1 MPRSP
6 SPGAV
11 RTRAPG
17 SPRLRTGPEPSY
29 LTRLGVLYV
38 HPIRMKIGTEL
49 YRREMGVTQWIEE
62 FGGGSYGKVHGHFK
76 KLEEHG
82 WLRKVRSR
90 KEAAGRGRSRDLY
103 RATELAV
110 IDDETWVELPISVQ
124 VAFTTR
130 CLRLLGERV
139 GGALARGA
147 VDAPGGSDRVFSCRS
162 VGLDDQAWGAAMLA
176 LRECFFSL
184 TQEQLDAKVRLGGE
198 PHNGVLM
205 TIALA
210 GFESPG
216 SRGAAM
222 VGGETHSVPPLRLSD
237 DDELPLSTRMAK
249 VFGEPLN
256 LQILKALHSE
266 EMSPTQ
272 LQAKLGGASVQ
283 SFDRRCQTLEDLGWV
298 VRLGARSDPPPIF
311 YRAAGPEAFDADL
324 WGGIP
329 HSARQAES
337 WPVFDEFCTKAEEAL
352 RHGTFNVRPDR
363 QHVTFCTFLLD
374 DRGRRQVTR
383 ALKRCDQRLRKAE
396 AEARGR
402 AGRRSSPP
410 CVVTFLL
417 ASFDDPEGDSDL

>member
-1 MPRSP
+1 
-6 SPGAV
+6 
-11 RTRAPG
+11 
-17 SPRLRTGPEPSY
+17 
-29 LTRLGVLYV
+29 
-38 HPIRMKIGTEL
+38 MKIGTEL

-110 IDDETWVELPISVQ
+110 IDDETWAELPISIQ

-130 CLRLLGERV
+130 CLRLLGDRI

-147 VDAPGGSDRVFSCRS
+147 VDALGGGGDRLFSCRS
-162 VGLDDQAWGAAMLA
+162 VGLDGQGWEAAMLA
-176 LRECFFSL
+176 LRDCFFSL
-184 TQEQLDAKVRLGGE
+184 TQEQLDAKVRLDGE
-198 PHNGVLM
+198 PDGGALM

-216 SRGAAM
+216 SGGSAK
-222 VGGETHSVPPLRLSD
+222 VVTPGETPGVHPLRLSD

-256 LQILKALHSE
+256 LRILKALHPE
-266 EMSPTQ
+266 DMSPTL

-283 SFDRRCQTLEDLGWV
+283 SIDRRCQTLTDLGWV
-298 VRLGARSDPPPIF
+298 VRLGVRSDSPPVF

-329 HSARQAES
+329 DSARQAES
-337 WPVFDEFCTKAEEAL
+337 WPVFDEFCRKAEEAL
-352 RHGTFNVRPDR
+352 RRGSFNARPDR
-363 QHVTFCTFLLD
+363 HVTFCTFLLD
-374 DRGRRQVTR
+374 DRGRMQVTH
-383 ALKRCDQRLRKAE
+383 ALKLCDERLRKAE

-402 AGRRSSPP
+402 EGRRSSPP
-410 CVVTFLL
+410 SVVTFLL